1 MKRLFSL
8 LALLILCVF
17 CIAGCSKVEAGYV
30 GVKVNLLG
38 GDKGVDSE
46 VLGVGRYWIGWNEE
60 LYLFPTFQQ
69 TVAWQGDKGV
79 NGAFQF
85 QSKEG
90 LPLSADV
97 SMSFTVNPEMVFVLF
112 QKYRKG
118 IDEITNVYLYN
129 MVRDSMV
136 QVASGRPAENLYGE
150 GKNLFVAEVN
160 RLVRERMKPVGINI
174 DYIAIVGNV
183 WLPQNVKA
191 AIDEKVKAGQLAAQR
206 ETEVATARAEA
217 DKAVATAEGEAR
229 SKKAIAEAN
238 ACDSCRSKSTG
249 RGEQDTCKVSDT

>member
-8 LALLILCVF
+8 LALLMLCAF

-118 IDEITNVYLYN
+118 IDEITNVYLN
-129 MVRDSMV
+129 GTGGVG
-136 QVASGRPAENLYGE
+136 QAC
-150 GKNLFVAEVN
+150 GKS
-160 RLVRERMKPVGINI
+160 
-174 DYIAIVGNV
+174 V
-183 WLPQNVKA
+183 WR
-191 AIDEKVKAGQLAAQR
+191 GQKS
-206 ETEVATARAEA
+206 V
-217 DKAVATAEGEAR
+217 
-229 SKKAIAEAN
+229 
-238 ACDSCRSKSTG
+238 CR
-249 RGEQDTCKVSDT
+249 